1 MSLGASLGLSSG
13 LLWGTGDFVGGLQSR
28 RQAPR
33 AVAVWSQVAGGLA
46 LLGVLAGLP
55 GHRPALAGVAWGV
68 AAGLGGGAGLLLF
81 YRGLAEGTMS
91 IVAPVSAC
99 GAVVPVVVSYL
110 RGTPPSLPAT
120 VGIVAAVTGVLL
132 VSRQARSERH
142 AGGTPVRVVA
152 MALGAALGFGF
163 FFVCVD
169 AGSAVPGGSPLWV
182 VAGARAGSLISM
194 LAIVLAGRRSL
205 PWPGR
210 RIWGVALAGVL
221 DTAAN
226 VLFAYATTMGNL
238 GVVGVLG
245 SLYPVTTV
253 LLARFVLA
261 ERLSGVQATGVALAL
276 TGVALLGAG

>member
-1 MSLGASLGLSSG
+1 MSLGAPLGLGSG

-33 AVAVWSQVAGGLA
+33 AVAVWSQVAGGLV
-46 LLGVLAGLP
+46 LLGVLASQP
-55 GHRPALAGVAWGV
+55 GHRPALAGVIWGIV
-68 AAGLGGGAGLLLF
+68 GGLGGGVGLLLF
-81 YRGLAEGTMS
+81 YRGLAEGVMS

-99 GAVVPVVVSYL
+99 GAVVPVAVAFA
-110 RGTPPSLPAT
+110 RGTPPGLLAS
-120 VGIVAAVTGVLL
+120 VGIAAAIAGVVL
-132 VSRQARSERH
+132 VSRPARGRPH
-142 AGGTPVRVVA
+142 ATGTPLRIVA

-169 AGSAVPGGSPLWV
+169 AGSAVPDGSPLWV
-182 VAGARAGSLISM
+182 VAGARVGSLASM
-194 LAIVLAGRRSL
+194 LTIALAGRRSV

-261 ERLSGVQATGVALAL
+261 ERLSGVQTTGVGLAL
-276 TGVALLGAG
+276 TGVALLGTG

>member
-1 MSLGASLGLSSG
+1 MSLGAPLGLGSG

-33 AVAVWSQVAGGLA
+33 AVAIWSQVAGA
-46 LLGVLAGLP
+46 LVLLVVLAGRP
-55 GHRPALAGVAWGV
+55 DHRPALAGVVWGV
-68 AAGLGGGAGLLLF
+68 VGGLGGGCGLLLF
-81 YRGLAEGTMS
+81 YRGLAEGAMS

-99 GAVVPVVVSYL
+99 GAVVPVTVAFA
-110 RGTPPSLPAT
+110 RGTPPGLPAT
-120 VGIVAAVTGVLL
+120 IGIAAAVAGVVL
-132 VSRQARSERH
+132 VSRTSRGDRRA
-142 AGGTPVRVVA
+142 AGAPLRVVA

-182 VAGARAGSLISM
+182 VAGARGGSLTAM
-194 LAIVLAGRRSL
+194 LVIALAGRRSV

-210 RIWGVALAGVL
+210 RIWAVALAGVL

-261 ERLSGVQATGVALAL
+261 ERLSGVQATGVGLAL
-276 TGVALLGAG
+276 TGVVLLGAG